1 MGQKVNPIS
10 FRIGFIEKH
19 RSRWYATKK
28 DFGTFL
34 VEDHKLRR
42 FIKKNYAFAGIPKI
56 EIERTRENVI
66 VIIHTASPGVIIGRR
81 GAKVDK
87 LTEDLQALIGHKVEL
102 KIIEIDRPELCAQL
116 VAESICEQLNK
127 RSPYR
132 RTIRKAAELGMQNG
146 AKGVRV
152 NVAGRIG
159 GAEIA
164 RSEKILLGSIPLH
177 KLRANIDYGFA
188 EALTV
193 KGKIGCKVWIYK
205 GEVLDHKSDAAAPTT
220 KETPIHAT
228 DAQKGQV
235 SKIAKRQDK
244 R

>member
-1 MGQKVNPIS
+1 MGQKVHPTS
-10 FRIGFIEKH
+10 YRLGFIENH

-28 DFGTFL
+28 EFGKFL
-34 VEDHKLRR
+34 IEDNKLRR
-42 FIKKNYAFAGIPKI
+42 FVKKNYAFAGIPKI
-56 EIERTRENVI
+56 EIERTRENVT

-87 LTEDLQALIGHKVEL
+87 LTEDLQLLIGHKVEL
-102 KIIEIDRPELCAQL
+102 KIIEIDRPELNSQL
-116 VAESICEQLNK
+116 VAESICEQLTK

-132 RTIRKAAELGMQNG
+132 RTIRKAAELGMLNG
-146 AKGVRV
+146 ARGVKV

-164 RSEKILLGSIPLH
+164 RSEAILLGSIPLH
-177 KLRANIDYGFA
+177 TLRANIDYGFA
-188 EALTV
+188 EACTV

-205 GEVLDHKSDAAAPTT
+205 GEVLGDQ
-220 KETPIHAT
+220 KETAPHAT
-228 DAQKGQV
+228 DAQAGKV
-235 SKIAKRQDK
+235 PKIAKGKDK

>member
-1 MGQKVNPIS
+1 MGQKVNPLS
-10 FRIGFIEKH
+10 FRIGFIERH

-28 DFGTFL
+28 DFAKFIL
-34 VEDHKLRR
+34 EDAKLRK

-56 EIERTRENVI
+56 EIERSRESVT

-116 VAESICEQLNK
+116 VAESISEQLNK

-132 RTIRKAAELGMQNG
+132 RTIRRAAELGMQNG
-146 AKGVRV
+146 AKGMKI
-152 NVAGRIG
+152 NVAGRVG

-164 RSEKILLGSIPLH
+164 REEQILLGSIPLH
-177 KLRANIDYGFA
+177 TLRAVIDYGFS

-193 KGKIGCKVWIYK
+193 KGKIGTKVWIYK
-205 GEVLDHKSDAAAPTT
+205 GEVLGDN
-220 KETPIHAT
+220 KETTPNAAN
-228 DAQKGQV
+228 AQAGKVPQMPKG
-235 SKIAKRQDK
+235 KDK